1 MAGVPIDECL
11 TRAAIR
17 NLRIMAQHPA
27 KLKEFQ
33 SAFSVPPPEV
43 PTEIIEWFRQADIEG
58 RFPQD
63 ILPMNLD

>member
-1 MAGVPIDECL
+1 MANVPSDECL

-17 NLRIMAQHPA
+17 NLRIMSQHPA
-27 KLKEFQ
+27 KIKEFQ
-33 SAFSVPPPEV
+33 AAFSVPPPEV
-43 PTEIIEWFRQADIEG
+43 PPAIIEWFRQADAEG